1 MAIKSSPG
9 EPQLLLEK
17 SFEPQSS
24 DTFRIDGEAVS
35 ALNVQAKESRLTLG
49 GLSITKNSRLENVI
63 SWSTSSTKNTQT
75 FIIFAEYFGFAA
87 PIGAVPCVQNS
98 TSYSFVDD
106 VLCAYVG
113 KKTYSIATVSNNGT
127 ITLFPNLLTSNKG
140 TNISSEQLR

>member
-9 EPQLLLEK
+9 EPKILLEK

-24 DTFRIDGEAVS
+24 YTFRIDDEAVS
-35 ALNVQAKESRLTLG
+35 ALNVQAKEARPTLG

-63 SWSTSSTKNTQT
+63 RWSISSTKNTQT

-87 PIGAVPCVQNS
+87 PIGAVPCVQNA

-113 KKTYSIATVSNNGT
+113 KKVYGIATISNNGT
-127 ITLFPNLLTSNKG
+127 ITLFPNL
-140 TNISSEQLR
+140 